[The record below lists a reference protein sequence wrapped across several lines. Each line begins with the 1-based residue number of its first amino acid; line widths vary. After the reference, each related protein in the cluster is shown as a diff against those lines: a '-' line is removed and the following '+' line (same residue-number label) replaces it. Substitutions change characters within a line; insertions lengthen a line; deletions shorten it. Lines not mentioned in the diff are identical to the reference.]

1 MLFKGQQIGKY
12 KVIDSIGS
20 GGFGAVYL
28 ATDTWI
34 DKKVAIKIPHKQGED
49 VEKLLKEPRL
59 LAALNHPHIVTVITA
74 EKTNQIFYI
83 VMEYVD
89 GISLEQ
95 YLRTHKQIELR
106 TALQWFIETC
116 DALEYAHRMKIIHR
130 DIRPANVLIDHDQR
144 VKVTDFGTSRF
155 LSDNQYASTRIGSP
169 PYMAPEHFSGRTVWQ
184 SDIYSMGV
192 LMYECVTGKL
202 PFFDPNP
209 QRMAQMARE
218 GNVKPPHHHNPK
230 ISLELSQIV
239 LKAMNPQ
246 IKARFQTARELKI
259 RLEQFHHQAENSS
272 ASVEVDL
279 NTGEFRSLPSAQIA
293 PPKQAPRR
301 VTHDMGSLFC
311 WNCGRP
317 ISKRTQSCPHCN
329 VAQQ

>member
-28 ATDTWI
+28 AADTWI

-59 LAALNHPHIVTVITA
+59 LAALNHPNIVTVITA
-74 EKTNQIFYI
+74 EKTNDVFYI

-89 GISLEQ
+89 GSSLEQ
-95 YLRTHKQIELR
+95 YLRTHKRVEIKQ
-106 TALQWFIETC
+106 ALSWFADICE
-116 DALEYAHRMKIIHR
+116 ALDYAHRMKVIHR
-130 DIRPANVLIDHDQR
+130 DIRPANVLIDKSLR

-155 LSDNQYASTRIGSP
+155 LADDQYASTRIGSP
-169 PYMAPEHFSGRTVWQ
+169 PYMAPEHFSGRAVRQ
-184 SDIYSMGV
+184 SDIYSMGI
-192 LMYECVTGKL
+192 LMYECLTGRL

-209 QRMAQMARE
+209 QRVAQMARE

-230 ISLELSQIV
+230 IPLNVSQLI
-239 LKAMNPQ
+239 LRAMDPNA
-246 IKARFQTARELKI
+246 KARYQ
-259 RLEQFHHQAENSS
+259 S
-272 ASVEVDL
+272 ASDLKGHIEQLRDRGESTGSQLDVNL
-279 NTGEFRSLPSAQIA
+279 NTGEVRSLGSSELAM
-293 PPKQAPRR
+293 PKQAPKRMTR
-301 VTHDMGSLFC
+301 SGSLFC

-317 ISKRTQSCPHCN
+317 ISKRTNVCPHCN
-329 VAQQ
+329 VTQR